1 MSTSTITSSSTTT
14 TTTTATV
21 QPQQQE
27 VLHLSSIPDI
37 TPYAKHGYLFGQKLA
52 ASMSPLLHSIVYS
65 HLSLNWAQLRLD
77 SSSIPLF
84 LQLAQHPD
92 FFGSSVTMPNKVSII
107 PHLDYL
113 TPECR
118 DVGACNT
125 LFLKTDEATGRRL
138 FCGAN
143 TDVIGVRESF
153 VQNVADPAR
162 VYEGRPALVIGGG
175 GAARSAVYALHKW
188 LGATDIYL
196 VNRDKSEVNAVIAE
210 CKERGY
216 GDRLVHVASVEQAER
231 LQGPGAIVACIPDF
245 PPKTTEEVLARRIIE
260 TFLRKEEKGAM
271 LEMCYNPSPFTELGA
286 LAEKEVWQVILGTE
300 ALIWQGIEQ
309 DKYWT
314 GRTNDELPIQQI
326 KEAIAAKLAEASK
339 LHAS

>member
-1 MSTSTITSSSTTT
+1 MSTVTPTASTTT
-14 TTTTATV
+14 TTTSAV
-21 QPQQQE
+21 QPQKQE
-27 VLHLSSIPDI
+27 ILHLTSTPDI

-52 ASMSPLLHSIVYS
+52 ASMSPLLHSIVYT

-77 SSSIPLF
+77 CPSIPLF

-92 FFGSSVTMPNKVSII
+92 FYGASVTMPHKVAII
-107 PHLDYL
+107 PHLHHL

-125 LFLKTDEATGRRL
+125 LFLKSDAVTGRRL

-153 VQNVADPAR
+153 VQNVSDPAK
-162 VYEGRPALVIGGG
+162 VYQGRPRLVIGGG

-196 VNRDKSEVNAVIAE
+196 VNRDKGEVDAVISE
-210 CKERGY
+210 CTERGY
-216 GDRLVHVASVEQAER
+216 GDRLVHIASVEQAER
-231 LQGPGAIVACIPDF
+231 LEGPGAIVACIPDF
-245 PPKTTEEVLARRIIE
+245 PPKTEDEVLVRRIVE
-260 TFLRKEEKGAM
+260 TFLRKEDKGAM

-286 LAEKEVWQVILGTE
+286 LAEKEGWQVILGTE
-300 ALIWQGIEQ
+300 ALIWQEVEQ
-309 DKYWT
+309 ACIPLDL
-314 GRTNDELPIQQI
+314 EIPVC
-326 KEAIAAKLAEASK
+326 
-339 LHAS
+339 